1 MSQTCSTCRGAG
13 WLNLGNGNA
22 PKCPMCE
29 GSGKQF
35 DPGRKYSYAMGPIT
49 LNGTG
54 VASSTNSLTGQIQGV
69 ASQVVNWPFRWMFGL
84 AQSTFQFL
92 VQIQDAGAG
101 GNRPFSNAQVL
112 STLVFGDG
120 KNPYPLATPFV
131 FPMNQNIL
139 ANFTDLYGAVGTVGV
154 TNGSA
159 IVTSAGLF
167 NTQPAIG
174 STNNIPAW
182 QGQTISIA
190 GVNYV
195 ILSVQSQNQLTLAMN
210 YAGVTAGAAAFAVSN
225 SITVT
230 FDGVEL
236 AQ

>member
-1 MSQTCSTCRGAG
+1 
-13 WLNLGNGNA
+13 
-22 PKCPMCE
+22 MCE
-29 GSGKQF
+29 GTGKQF
-35 DPGRKYSYAMGPIT
+35 DPGRKYSYIMGPIT
-49 LNGTG
+49 LNGTDA
-54 VASSTNSLTGQIQGV
+54 ASATNSLTSQLQGV

-84 AQSTFQFL
+84 AQSTYQFL
-92 VQIQDAGAG
+92 IQIQDAGAG

-120 KNPYPLATPFV
+120 KNPYPLATPFT

-139 ANFTDLYGAVGTVGV
+139 ANFTDLYGAVGTAGV

-159 IVTSAGLF
+159 IVTYDTGGLF
-167 NTQPAIG
+167 NTRPAVG
-174 STNNIPAW
+174 SPSASSNTPAW
-182 QGQTISIA
+182 QGNTIILN
-190 GVNYV
+190 GVSYV

-210 YAGVTAGAAAFAVSN
+210 YAGATAAHAPYSVPN
-225 SITVT
+225 NITVV